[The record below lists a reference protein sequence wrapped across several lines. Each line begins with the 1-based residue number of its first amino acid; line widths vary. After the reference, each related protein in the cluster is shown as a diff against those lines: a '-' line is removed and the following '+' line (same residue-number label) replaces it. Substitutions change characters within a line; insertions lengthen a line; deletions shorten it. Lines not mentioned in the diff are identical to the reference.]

1 VSLDAD
7 RLVTALA
14 RLERNLVD
22 QGWPSVRG
30 LQPGLSESDVRER
43 LVDAGFEPPDEL
55 IALFGW
61 HDGYV
66 QPDDRLPS
74 SKGGWITPRLG
85 VLSIERALHRYYGVW
100 TALEEIFEE
109 DEVEAR
115 WFPVFAGPIGTVVI
129 NCGED
134 AARGSVA
141 VFEPV
146 EGLVGGYRPSSLAEP
161 VEWWANW
168 LESGDY
174 YWGRNINQ
182 TPVGMTRLT
191 AEQLDADQLS
201 SGLW

>member
-1 VSLDAD
+1 
-7 RLVTALA
+7 
-14 RLERNLVD
+14 
-22 QGWPSVRG
+22 
-30 LQPGLSESDVRER
+30 
-43 LVDAGFEPPDEL
+43 
-55 IALFGW
+55 
-61 HDGYV
+61 
-66 QPDDRLPS
+66 
-74 SKGGWITPRLG
+74 
-85 VLSIERALHRYYGVW
+85 LSIERALHRYYGVW

>member
-14 RLERNLVD
+14 RLERN
-22 QGWPSVRG
+22 
-30 LQPGLSESDVRER
+30 DVRER